1 MNRIII
7 IGGVM
12 GILSACGLPDMPQLE
27 SLSAKQPRVVEMAP
41 TDGQFVSAG
50 KVITLQFSHAIDK
63 TTVSPQS
70 VLLISNWQANT
81 TAAQLMKDVV
91 SGNVKGVPS
100 ELSVTDDLKELQLKP
115 LDPAVTGTLGVVVT
129 PALQSADHVPF
140 NQTPGMASSPYMATL
155 VITDAVDATAT
166 TYSTVSSGI
175 TGEGTETGG
184 SASAAA
190 ASPKPSTYVKP
201 TAMPLVINELVYDL
215 PGDDTN
221 GDLFVEL
228 RGTPGGD
235 VGGYKISFI
244 NGDDGKETEHVTI
257 PAGLSVPG
265 NGLFV
270 IADGITGDLQHTHVA
285 NADFLDN
292 FDPQNGPDS
301 VQLISP
307 EGKLVDAV
315 SYGTPKLTIG
325 ADGLAMLEGLAAPDA
340 PMSKSISRLP
350 DAEDTNDNSVDFVIN
365 EKPSPGDYDVQEAL

>member
-1 MNRIII
+1 MKRIIM
-7 IGGVM
+7 IGGVL
-12 GILSACGLPDMPQLE
+12 GVLAACGMPDMPQLE
-27 SLSAKQPRVVEMAP
+27 SLSAKQPHVVEMAP
-41 TDGQFVSAG
+41 TDGQFVGVG
-50 KVITLQFSHAIDK
+50 KAITLQFSHAIDK
-63 TTVSPQS
+63 TTVSSQS
-70 VLLISNWQANT
+70 VLLIPNWQANT
-81 TAAQLMKDVV
+81 TVAQLMKDIA
-91 SGNVKGVPS
+91 SGNVKGVS
-100 ELSVTDDLKELQLKP
+100 SDLSVTDDMKELQLKP
-115 LDPAVTGTLGVVVT
+115 IDPAVTGTLGVVVT

-155 VITDAVDATAT
+155 VITDVTDAAAAT
-166 TYSTVSSGI
+166 YTTTSSGVA
-175 TGEGTETGG
+175 GEGGATSD
-184 SASAAA
+184 SASAV
-190 ASPKPSTYVKP
+190 ASLPKPSTYVKP
-201 TAMPLVINELVYDL
+201 TAMPLVINELLYDV
-215 PGDDTN
+215 PGTDTN

-235 VGGYKISFI
+235 LGGYKISFV

-257 PAGLSVPG
+257 PAGLAVPG

-315 SYGTPKLTIG
+315 SYGAPKFTTD
-325 ADGLAMLEGLAAPDA
+325 ANGLATLEGSAAPDA
-340 PMSKSISRLP
+340 PMGKSLSRLP

-365 EKPSPGDYDVQEAL
+365 DVPSPGEYDVKESL